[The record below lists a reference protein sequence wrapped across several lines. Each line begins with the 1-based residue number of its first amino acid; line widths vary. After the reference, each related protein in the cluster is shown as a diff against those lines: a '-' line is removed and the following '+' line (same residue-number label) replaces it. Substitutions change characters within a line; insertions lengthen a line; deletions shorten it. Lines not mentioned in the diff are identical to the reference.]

1 METQISRI
9 VQDYESGQITRRQLL
24 TRLGAMMV
32 LLGGG
37 AGARAAESAAGTT
50 GSTFEATSLNHI
62 ALHVTDVARSRD
74 FYVKHLGMKV
84 SRDSGT
90 SAFLTCGNNFVALFR
105 GDRPGM
111 DHYCYSVKNYDVAAA
126 EEKLRMAGME
136 DIRRTSGRI
145 YFSDPDRLTVQLAAE
160 AHLPR

>member
-24 TRLGAMMV
+24 TRLGAMV
-32 LLGGG
+32 ALLGGG
-37 AGARAAESAAGTT
+37 AGARAAESAGTAA
-50 GSTFEATSLNHI
+50 STFEATSLNHI

-84 SRDSGT
+84 SRVCGS
-90 SAFLTCGNNFVALFR
+90 SSFLTCGNNFVALFR
-105 GDRPGM
+105 ADRPGM

-126 EEKLRMAGME
+126 EEKLRAAGME